1 MSDPNQQP
9 SHAPR
14 TLRRGVHR
22 GVSNPISRPQ
32 RNPISQNENRE
43 RRNFPIR
50 RPGNFQNFP
59 RRRPPIRIRRTPIRN
74 FPLFRNLNR
83 RRRIRIRRIIPRTL
97 NYRRLFISGFGNIL
111 NNNQLHTIF
120 SVYGRLSRCN
130 INYDIMGRST
140 GTANVDY
147 VFPQDARRAINFLN
161 GAQIGRK
168 FMFVR
173 YDRSRS
179 NFGGRFGFN
188 IRNRG
193 LNRIVV
199 IRRRG
204 FGNRIFPRRRI
215 GIRRRMF

>member
-14 TLRRGVHR
+14 TLRRGVPR

-59 RRRPPIRIRRTPIRN
+59 RRRPPIRIRRIPIRN

-120 SVYGRLSRCN
+120 SPYGRLSRCN

-140 GTANVDY
+140 GTANVNY
-147 VFPQDARRAINFLN
+147 IYPEDARRAIKFLN
-161 GAQIGRK
+161 GAQIGRR
-168 FMFVR
+168 FMIVR
-173 YDRSRS
+173 YDRNRF
-179 NFGGRFGFN
+179 NFGRRFGFG
-188 IRNRG
+188 IRRRNR
-193 LNRIVV
+193 VV
-199 IRRRG
+199 IRRRRG

>member
-9 SHAPR
+9 LQAPR
-14 TLRRGVHR
+14 TIRRGVPR
-22 GVSNPISRPQ
+22 
-32 RNPISQNENRE
+32 RNPNPLPRLGRNIILRNENRQ

-50 RPGNFQNFP
+50 RPVNYQNI
-59 RRRPPIRIRRTPIRN
+59 PIRRVPIRN
-74 FPLFRNLNR
+74 FPRFRNLNR
-83 RRRIRIRRIIPRTL
+83 LRRIRRPRTL

-120 SVYGRLSRCN
+120 SPYGRLSRCN

-188 IRNRG
+188 RRNIGR
-193 LNRIVV
+193 NRIVV
-199 IRRRG
+199 RRRRG
-204 FGNRIFPRRRI
+204 FGNRILPRRRI
-215 GIRRRMF
+215 GIRRRRF

>member
-1 MSDPNQQP
+1 MSAPNQQP
-9 SHAPR
+9 LQAPR
-14 TLRRGVHR
+14 TLRRGVPR
-22 GVSNPISRPQ
+22 GNSNPLPRLG
-32 RNPISQNENRE
+32 RNPIRRNVIRQ

-50 RPGNFQNFP
+50 RPRNFQNIP
-59 RRRPPIRIRRTPIRN
+59 LRQLPIRN
-74 FPLFRNLNR
+74 FPRFRNINRIR
-83 RRRIRIRRIIPRTL
+83 RRRPRTL

-161 GAQIGRK
+161 GAQIGRR

-173 YDRSRS
+173 YDRNRT

-199 IRRRG
+199 RRRRG

-215 GIRRRMF
+215 GIRRRRF

>member
-14 TLRRGVHR
+14 TLRRGVPR

-83 RRRIRIRRIIPRTL
+83 RRRIRIRRIIPRTF

-120 SVYGRLSRCN
+120 LLME
-130 INYDIMGRST
+130 D
-140 GTANVDY
+140 
-147 VFPQDARRAINFLN
+147 
-161 GAQIGRK
+161 
-168 FMFVR
+168 
-173 YDRSRS
+173 
-179 NFGGRFGFN
+179 
-188 IRNRG
+188 
-193 LNRIVV
+193 
-199 IRRRG
+199 
-204 FGNRIFPRRRI
+204 
-215 GIRRRMF
+215 